1 MRTRYRFVAIAAF
14 LVAATSASAQQAAPA
29 ASPLSRGEH
38 GIFGPAFRSEISGP
52 LDAGASAIARP
63 GPVAHY
69 APVTPVP
76 EPSEWLMLAAGV
88 GVGLVVLRRG
98 ARRA

>member
-1 MRTRYRFVAIAAF
+1 MRTPYRFVAIAAI
-14 LVAATSASAQQAAPA
+14 LVAATSATAQQAAPT

-38 GIFGPAFRSEISGP
+38 GIFAPSFRGGISGP
-52 LDAGASAIARP
+52 LDGASAIARP

-69 APVTPVP
+69 TPVTPVP
-76 EPSEWLMLAAGV
+76 EPSEWLMLAAGL